1 MKIIDVSVHQGDID
15 FNKVKAAGVEGVI
28 IRAGFGKG
36 NIDKKFINN
45 IKGAMAAGIEYIG
58 AYWFSYAYTSDM
70 AAKEADYFNEIAA
83 AYKDKFNLGVYF
95 DWEYDSANYAKKLGV
110 SVDKSLITD
119 MCVRFCKRL
128 TDLGYKAGYYLNQ
141 DYEKNYIDISR
152 LTAYRKWYARYT
164 TVEQKNCYLWQYTSS
179 GKVDGINGKVD
190 MNKLICEVAKVPE
203 TKKKTNAEIAQEVID
218 GKWGNS
224 PERKRR
230 LTEAGYDYEAI
241 QSLVNKSVASTKL
254 YYTVKK
260 GDTLSGI
267 AKKYNTT
274 VAELQYLNSI
284 KNPNKIYVGQRLRV
298 K

>member
-36 NIDKKFINN
+36 NVDKRFINN
-45 IKGAMAAGIEYIG
+45 IKGAIAAGIENIG

-70 AAKEADYFNEIAA
+70 AAKEADYLNEIAA
-83 AYKDKFNLGVYF
+83 EYKDKFNLGVYY
-95 DWEYDSANYAKKLGV
+95 DWEYDSADYAKKLGV
-110 SVDKSLITD
+110 SVNKTLITG
-119 MCVRFCKRL
+119 MCLSFCKRIA
-128 TDLGYKAGYYLNQ
+128 DLGYKAGYYLNQ
-141 DYEKNYIDISR
+141 DYERNYIDVSQ
-152 LTAYRKWYARYT
+152 LTNYRKWYARYT
-164 TVEQKNCYLWQYTSS
+164 SENQTGCYLWQYTSS
-179 GKVDGINGKVD
+179 GKVDGIVGNVD
-190 MNKLICEVAKVPE
+190 LNDLVGMVIKPTE

-218 GKWGNS
+218 GKWGNT

-230 LTEAGYDYEAI
+230 LTEAGYDYEAV
-241 QSLVNKSVASTKL
+241 QSLVNKALSSKT
-254 YYTVKK
+254 YYVVKM

-274 VAELQYLNSI
+274 VKQLQTWNNI
-284 KNPNKIYVGQRLRV
+284 KNANKIYVGQKLRV